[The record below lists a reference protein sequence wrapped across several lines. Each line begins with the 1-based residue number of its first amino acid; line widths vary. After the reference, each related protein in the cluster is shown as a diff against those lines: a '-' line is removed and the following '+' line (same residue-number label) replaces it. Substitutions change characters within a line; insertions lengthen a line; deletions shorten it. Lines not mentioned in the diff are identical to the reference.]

1 MLNPHVALDRPS
13 PAAGRVRPAGFRPD
27 IQALRALAVSI
38 VVLNHLWPTRLTGGY
53 VGVDVF
59 FVISGYLIS
68 AHLLR
73 EIESTGRIGIARFYA
88 RRVRRLLPAAFLVL
102 IGVVAAAFLVVP
114 HERWAAYGHEVM
126 AGALYWENWLLTAEF
141 WSRPVDFTALTAVSS
156 YWSLSVEEQ
165 FYLCWPVVLLL
176 LFRIRS
182 LRARW
187 ASVAAVGLASLAGCV
202 YLTAVDRGPAYF
214 VTPIRV
220 WEFVIGALVALGGQR
235 LVLPRAAAQAASLLG
250 FAAIIGSA
258 VLFTGATEFPGAVA
272 LIPTVGAGLVI
283 AAGTGPGRQ
292 WHTAVTSS
300 APVQLLGGISYSLYL
315 WHWPLVVLVP
325 LTLPG
330 DALTLSARLGILG
343 VSLVLAYLS
352 TRLVED
358 PVRSWPR
365 LARDVR
371 LTFAG
376 MAAGMAAVCLAAA
389 GLLLA

>member
-1 MLNPHVALDRPS
+1 MLNPQVELDGPPHAPGRLRP
-13 PAAGRVRPAGFRPD
+13 GGFRPD
-27 IQALRALAVSI
+27 VQALRALAVSL
-38 VVLNHLWPTRLTGGY
+38 VVLNHLWPARLTGGY

-68 AHLLR
+68 THLLR
-73 EIESTGRIGIARFYA
+73 EIENTGRIRIARFYA

-102 IGVVAAAFLVVP
+102 ICVVVAAFLVVP
-114 HERWAAYGHEVM
+114 HDRWAAYGHQVM
-126 AGALYWENWLLTAEF
+126 AGALYGENWLLTAEF
-141 WSRPVDFTALTAVSS
+141 WSRPVDFTEFTAVTS

-176 LFRIRS
+176 LFRMRTP
-182 LRARW
+182 RMRCT
-187 ASVAAVGLASLAGCV
+187 SVAAVGLASLAGCV
-202 YLTAVDRGPAYF
+202 YLTTVDRGPAYF

-220 WEFVIGALVALGGQR
+220 WEFVIGTLVALGGQR
-235 LVLPRAAAQAASLLG
+235 LVLSRAAAQAASLLG

-258 VLFTGATEFPGAVA
+258 VLFTGATEFPGATA

-283 AAGTGPGRQ
+283 AAGAEPGRR

-325 LTLPG
+325 LAVPG
-330 DALTLSARLGILG
+330 GALTLSMRLGILG
-343 VSLVLAYLS
+343 VSLVLAHLS

-358 PVRSWPR
+358 PVRTWPR

-376 MAAGMAAVCLAAA
+376 MVAGMAVVCLAAG
-389 GLLLA
+389 GLLWA